1 MTTANGYILCMNNI
15 IAPSYL
21 LTPISI
27 DISNYQKESVDSDY
41 VKVKDLSK

>member
-1 MTTANGYILCMNNI
+1 MSTANDYILCMNNI

-27 DISNYQKESVDSDY
+27 DISNYQKELVDSDY
-41 VKVKDLSK
+41 IKAKDLK